1 MKFDWQRILMIIMFV
16 ASIFLFGFF
25 IYWFFWRP
33 LIGPSV
39 TETPTATTTVGGLT
53 GSGTAGTRTSTASGL
68 GGLTGAGNV
77 NIPTDLNPSPG
88 TTPSKSI
95 DANLLT
101 NNPAYFASMSKTGQ
115 LCYYNPNDGKLYKVD
130 AAGNNQLIVDKTFY
144 SLSSATFDSACDK
157 VILNYPDGSNIVY
170 DLSSNKQYT
179 LPAHWQDFSFSDT
192 GKQIAFKNIGLD
204 VENRF
209 LVASNYDGTQAKI
222 IEQIGV
228 NAYKV
233 NTNWSPNNQVVA
245 TYVEGLDASRSQV
258 YFIGQNN
265 ENFKSMIVE
274 GRDFKGIWSPS
285 GNRMLYS
292 VYDPNNEQKPALW
305 ISDAYGE
312 TTGSNR
318 QKIPLETWA
327 DKCAFASNNFALC
340 IVPQSMPSGAGLDRD
355 NLMRGISDSVYAIN
369 LVNGTTA
376 LIATPTNITNIS
388 SLYFS
393 EQSPNT
399 VFLVSKD
406 NGYVYKVSIQN

>member
-1 MKFDWQRILMIIMFV
+1 MKFDWQRIGVIILFI

-33 LIGPSV
+33 LIGPS
-39 TETPTATTTVGGLT
+39 TTATPTV
-53 GSGTAGTRTSTASGL
+53 TSTI
-68 GGLTGAGNV
+68 GGLTGAGSAGSRTTTASIIGGLTGAGV
-77 NIPTDLNPSPG
+77 GNIPTDLNPSPG
-88 TTPSKSI
+88 TSPSKGI
-95 DANLLT
+95 DANLLI
-101 NNPAYFASMSKTGQ
+101 NNPANFASMSKSGQ

-130 AAGNNQLIVDKTFY
+130 AAGNNQVIVDKTFY
-144 SLSSATFDSACDK
+144 NLSNATFDSSCAK

-170 DLSSNKQYT
+170 DLSNNKQYT
-179 LPAHWQDFSFSDT
+179 LPAHWQNFSFSDT
-192 GKQIAFKNIGLD
+192 GNQIAFKNIGLD

-209 LVASNYDGTQAKI
+209 LVAANYDGTQAKI
-222 IEQIGV
+222 IEQLGE

-292 VYDPNNEQKPALW
+292 VYDPNNNYKPALW

-318 QKIPLETWA
+318 QKIALETWA
-327 DKCAFASNNFALC
+327 DKCTFASNNFALC
-340 IVPQSMPSGAGLDRD
+340 IVPQSMPNGAGLDRN
-355 NLMRGISDSVYAIN
+355 NLMSGIADSVYAVN
-369 LVNGTTA
+369 LINGTTA
-376 LIATPTNITNIS
+376 LVATPNNITNIS

-393 EQSPNT
+393 TNSPND
-399 VFLVSKD
+399 VFLISKD
-406 NGYVYKVSIQN
+406 NGYVYKINIQQ